1 MGLGRERLLGIRP
14 AKAPARTA
22 LEDKRARRGGP
33 DSGASQAADAGSDA
47 QPTVTR
53 IVMPKD
59 GKFGVVVVGSS
70 MAEEYP
76 ETVGLWGSRM
86 AYTVYL
92 HVGLGKS
99 WILQYSLPQAAD
111 NGTAARIDAP
121 WPYDMERPGLAP
133 GDLNGDAIIVHGFV
147 NTAGRFEKLAIV
159 FPVEFCAGASS
170 CLARLSSGEFRAAM
184 QNGLLTAVEV
194 LLIIP
199 AEAAE

>member
-1 MGLGRERLLGIRP
+1 
-14 AKAPARTA
+14 
-22 LEDKRARRGGP
+22 
-33 DSGASQAADAGSDA
+33 
-47 QPTVTR
+47 VTR

-92 HVGLGKS
+92 HVGVAKS

-111 NGTAARIDAP
+111 KGTTVRIDAP

-147 NTAGRFEKLAIV
+147 NKAGRFEKLAIV
-159 FPVEFCAGASS
+159 FPVDFSQAKFVLGA
-170 CLARLSSGEFRAAM
+170 LEQWQFRAAM

>member
-1 MGLGRERLLGIRP
+1 
-14 AKAPARTA
+14 
-22 LEDKRARRGGP
+22 
-33 DSGASQAADAGSDA
+33 
-47 QPTVTR
+47 
-53 IVMPKD
+53 MPKD

-76 ETVGLWGSRM
+76 ETVGLWGSRI

-111 NGTAARIDAP
+111 NGTTARIEAP
-121 WPYDMERPGLAP
+121 WPYDMARPGLAP
-133 GDLNGDAIIVHGFV
+133 GDLNSDAIIVHGFV
-147 NTAGRFEKLAIV
+147 NSAGRFEKLAIV
-159 FPVEFCAGASS
+159 FPVEFSQRKFVLGA
-170 CLARLSSGEFRAAM
+170 LEQWRFRAAM